1 MNYMN
6 SNLEYTTHFKNKI
19 KKSLLKKKETNK
31 LLKKDLIL
39 HIKCSFNNTIAT
51 VTDFEGNVLIWSS
64 PACHGFKGSN
74 RSTVFAARIAITE
87 IAKGIQSLNV
97 KSLDVRL
104 KGLGPGRRK
113 ITKILKDH
121 GIAITSLQ
129 DVTPLPFNGTRL
141 RRKRRI

>member
-1 MNYMN
+1 MNLILKYN
-6 SNLEYTTHFKNKI
+6 NHFEKKI
-19 KKSLLKKKETNK
+19 KKIILTKQD
-31 LLKKDLIL
+31 DLDQHVGKNLVL
-39 HIKCSFNNTIAT
+39 HLKCSFNNTIASIT
-51 VTDFEGNVLIWSS
+51 NLKGDVLMWSS
-64 PACHGFKGSN
+64 PACHGLKGSK

-87 IAKGIQSLNV
+87 IAKNLQNLNV
-97 KSLDVRL
+97 ESIDVRL

-121 GIAITSLQ
+121 NVSIKSLQ

>member
-1 MNYMN
+1 MK
-6 SNLEYTTHFKNKI
+6 SNLEYSNYFRGKMQ
-19 KKSLLKKKETNK
+19 KSLLKKEESDK
-31 LLKKDLIL
+31 LSKKDLIL
-39 HIKCSFNNTIAT
+39 NIKCSFNNTIAT
-51 VTDFEGNVLIWSS
+51 ITDFEGNVLAWSS

-74 RSTVFAARIAITE
+74 RSTVFAARVAITE
-87 IAKGIQSLNV
+87 IAKNMQSLNV
-97 KSLDVRL
+97 QSLDVRL

-121 GIAITSLQ
+121 GISICSLQ